1 MGKAKRSSG
10 RAGGWAM
17 KAEDRFIETLA
28 ESANVTLSAAAAGV
42 SPSSAYRRRGRDA
55 CFRARWGEALATGY
69 AQLEMALGARRGAG
83 GGNPG
88 GRGPG
93 DRGPSGRDWR
103 SGRRCGRRCRST
115 RRDSIYPLR
124 AEGARA
130 DQLARWP
137 FEYPG
142 DPRLLRLFGNRTVNR
157 LLARPSALS

>member
-1 MGKAKRSSG
+1 MGEAKRSSG

-42 SPSSAYRRRGRDA
+42 SPSAAYRRRGRDA
-55 CFRARWGEALATGY
+55 SFRARWGEALATGY

-93 DRGPSGRDWR
+93 DRPRLAI
-103 SGRRCGRRCRST
+103 RST
-115 RRDSIYPLR
+115 VRSSMPKHASRFDLSS
-124 AEGARA
+124 
-130 DQLARWP
+130 
-137 FEYPG
+137 
-142 DPRLLRLFGNRTVNR
+142 PR
-157 LLARPSALS
+157 